1 MAAKFGT
8 KPGEGEPV
16 PNLPVYFKQSDV
28 IDTGFLSVYEVCIA
42 AEKIAGINL
51 IDGSQIIRG
60 LWRIY
65 FSDKS
70 DERTRIQLLATG
82 ITLRGQH
89 VNLYDRNPFLTRNNR
104 EATKVMIGGIPLS
117 VSNEQIYAD
126 FEAVCKQRNSTV
138 IGQIRNE
145 LARDDNGKLTR
156 FKTGRRFLYMDPNP
170 SNPIPK
176 QLPLAGFTASI
187 RYKEQNESV
196 LCNICNQIGHS
207 PNQCKLC
214 FDCFETG
221 HKRGDPRCNH
231 IPNQQ
236 RIDFERSGILNNDE
250 ARSAGSGPSTAGE
263 VQHRAALADP
273 PGGASSVWSD
283 GDEYPAADN
292 DDTTTNKVFEKRVT
306 RKSEADTDENPAIA
320 NDDEN
325 RETNSKTTTNKR
337 QLRSDNSRKSAR
349 HRKRG
354 RQRGKSDNT
363 NAPYGTDSSE
373 FEH

>member
-8 KPGEGEPV
+8 KPGAGEPV

-117 VSNEQIYAD
+117 VSTEQIYAD

-187 RYKEQNESV
+187 RYKEQNV
-196 LCNICNQIGHS
+196 KPTKCNICNQSGHT
-207 PNQCKLC
+207 PNQCTLC
-214 FDCFETG
+214 FDCFTEG
-221 HKRGDPRCNH
+221 HKRGDPCCTYLDDQQA
-231 IPNQQ
+231 IEQQATSTTLNQHVEDQ
-236 RIDFERSGILNNDE
+236 V
-250 ARSAGSGPSTAGE
+250 AE
-263 VQHRAALADP
+263 VQSPVHSAESNP
-273 PGGASSVWSD
+273 IT
-283 GDEYPAADN
+283 
-292 DDTTTNKVFEKRVT
+292 DTDSQHEDAKIDHQELR
-306 RKSEADTDENPAIA
+306 SEADQECS
-320 NDDEN
+320 
-325 RETNSKTTTNKR
+325 NSKTQRDRGEKDDISTDIAGTTTRSKTRGRARTASNNKPNKKAAK
-337 QLRSDNSRKSAR
+337 RSSKKR
-349 HRKRG
+349 HRHH
-354 RQRGKSDNT
+354 S
-363 NAPYGTDSSE
+363 NASYDYETESSE
-373 FEH
+373 FEFK